1 MHFIITDAV
10 AATLGVD
17 MVVHKSD
24 YFEHLVYGGSD

>member
-1 MHFIITDAV
+1 MHFTITDAV

-17 MVVHKSD
+17 MAVHKSD